1 MYRSQPSRTKAYSE
15 RTFEDYEALADSVGD
30 FGRPPLVQT
39 RAEGE
44 QVLQEE
50 HRMRDIFR
58 RLSCGAL

>member
-1 MYRSQPSRTKAYSE
+1 MPYSE

-44 QVLQEE
+44 QVLEVE